1 MTKKLILEITHPDG
15 NITKTTYL
23 KGLKSITK
31 DYPQIDYH
39 QLRAIYMH
47 HNKIKNTNYNLLIVN
62 CIQSLKYMICQ
73 LKYN

>member
-23 KGLKSITK
+23 KGLKSILK

-47 HNKIKNTNYNLLIVN
+47 HNKIENTKL
-62 CIQSLKYMICQ
+62 QSFNRQ
-73 LKYN
+73 LYSKFKIYDMPIEI

>member
-23 KGLKSITK
+23 KGLKSISK
-31 DYPQIDYH
+31 DFPQLEYH

-47 HNKIKNTNYNLLIVN
+47 HNKIVESKLQLFNRQLL
-62 CIQSLKYMICQ
+62 SKYKI
-73 LKYN
+73 YDVPIEI

>member
-23 KGLKSITK
+23 KGLKSISK
-31 DYPQIDYH
+31 DYPQLEYH

-47 HNKIKNTNYNLLIVN
+47 HNKIVESKLQLFNRQLL
-62 CIQSLKYMICQ
+62 SKYKI
-73 LKYN
+73 YDVPIEI